1 MARLTSLIAELRGV
15 ETGMARIDH
24 ECAAY
29 LTAIPDEQ
37 QASARNLLH
46 YLALRRHDLRHAQ
59 PLLAS
64 HGLSSLGR
72 TESHVRDGL
81 ETVLRVLHMLEG
93 LPWNRAFDT
102 APLTKDAGDILLTAH
117 TDALFGRQ
125 PDARTVRIMVT
136 MPGEAAEDYLLIHDL
151 VAGGMDCMR
160 INCAHD
166 DAATWARMIE
176 HLRRA
181 NGELRRACRIAM
193 DIGGPKLRTGAVT
206 PGATVVKIKPHRNPV
221 GQIVRPATVALL
233 AASHSLHI
241 PLPVDAVLTLDGD
254 PPSDLAPG
262 DVVEFDDARGKRRCL
277 RILAREGAVVVGELH
292 STAYVVPA
300 TAFRFKTASGTTTRC
315 VVNVPPLEE
324 KLLLRKGDTLLLTPD
339 SSPGRPAILDEH
351 DRVLLPA
358 SIGITLPEV
367 FRDVRPGEAV
377 WFDDGKIGGI
387 VRGADEDQIAV
398 EITQAGPAGSR
409 LAAGKG
415 VNLPDTDLHLS
426 PLTAKD
432 LDDLPFIARHT
443 DMVSYSFVR
452 HAEDIHELQQRLA
465 DLKADQLGIILK
477 IETRH
482 AFAEL
487 PKLLL
492 ACMRT
497 GRFGVMIA
505 RGDLAVECG
514 FERMAEVQE
523 EILWICEAAHTPVVW
538 ATQVLESLAKT
549 GIPSRAEVT
558 DAAMSERA
566 ECVMLN
572 KGPFI
577 RDAVRTL
584 DDILRR
590 MQAHQ
595 TKKRAMLRPLQVAH
609 AVLSDVAARHAA
621 GESLS
626 LSKI

>member
-1 MARLTSLIAELRGV
+1 MAQPSSLIAELSGV
-15 ETGMARIDH
+15 QAAMARIDH

-29 LTAIPDEQ
+29 LSAIPEDH

-59 PLLAS
+59 PLLAAS
-64 HGLSSLGR
+64 GLSSLGR

-81 ETVLRVLHMLEG
+81 ETVLRVLHVLEG
-93 LPWNRAFDT
+93 LSFDIAIDT
-102 APLTKDAGDILLTAH
+102 TPLTKDAGEVLLAAH
-117 TDALFGRQ
+117 TEALFGPA
-125 PDARTVRIMVT
+125 PDGRSVRIMVT
-136 MPGEAAEDYLLIHDL
+136 MPGDAATDYLLIREL
-151 VAGGMDCMR
+151 VAAGMDCMR

-166 DAATWARMIE
+166 DASIWARMID

-181 NGELRRACRIAM
+181 NGELRRTCRVSM
-193 DIGGPKLRTGAVT
+193 DIGGPKLRTGALT
-206 PGATVVKIKPHRNPV
+206 PGPSVLKIKPHRDPLGHV
-221 GQIVRPATVALL
+221 VRPALVALV
-233 AASHSLHI
+233 AASHGRSV
-241 PLPVDAVLTLDGD
+241 PYPVDAVLTLDGA
-254 PPSDLAPG
+254 PPLDLRP
-262 DVVEFDDARGKRRCL
+262 DHIVEFDDARGKTRSL
-277 RILAREGAVVVGELH
+277 RVRAHEGAVAVGELQQ
-292 STAYVVPA
+292 TAYVVPG
-300 TAFRFKTASGTTTRC
+300 TVCRFKTAAGATPRH
-315 VVNVPPLEE
+315 VVNVPPREG
-324 KLLLRKGDTLLLTPD
+324 KLLLRTGDTLLLTPD
-339 SSPGRPAILDEH
+339 SNIGRPAILDDH
-351 DRVLLPA
+351 DRVMLPA

-367 FRDVRPGEAV
+367 FRDVQPGESI

-387 VRGADEDQIAV
+387 VRAADAGQITV
-398 EITQAGPAGSR
+398 EITQAGPAGTR

-415 VNLPDTDLHLS
+415 VNLPDTHLRLS
-426 PLTAKD
+426 PLTPKD
-432 LDDLPFIARHT
+432 LEDLPFVASHADLIG
-443 DMVSYSFVR
+443 YSFVR
-452 HAEDIHELQQRLA
+452 HAEDIHQLQHRLA
-465 DLKADQLGIILK
+465 DLKAERLGIILK

-549 GIPSRAEVT
+549 GLPSRAEVT

-577 RDAVRTL
+577 REAVRTL

-595 TKKRAMLRPLQVAH
+595 TKKRAMLRPLQLAH
-609 AVLSDVAARHAA
+609 SVLA
-621 GESLS
+621 ELS
-626 LSKI
+626 ASQAMASP